1 MSASEGPPEKG
12 ILLRYELPDSSEAV
26 TVTPSSNF
34 KPRQR
39 PGYARIP
46 SVSFGDERALKPN
59 AGSYDED
66 DIAIARQLASA
77 SQGSEIATAS
87 QSMSSKP
94 PINSAQSSPR
104 AQAIH
109 RPKSDQHMTGPNRPL
124 ISPPSTGGWS
134 GTTHI
139 GDSPESN
146 TPYAGAKR
154 FGKQSTTSLHSS
166 FQPSIY
172 AKSDTGLLSIRSR
185 YDEWG
190 PHESCRSRK
199 LIKRKIGG
207 CPSVTILV
215 LAVFSTALSA
225 IFLVIALLGPRY
237 RRLVH
242 TNGPLTP
249 SSAAFLTSFLA
260 KMIELSYI
268 TVLVAFIGQALAR
281 RAFRQEQARGVTL
294 AELSMRGWVQQ
305 PGTLFTQW
313 ESVRYAGV
321 SILGQISLLGAV
333 NGMLYTSAAT
343 ALVQPQLKW
352 PDWEQRDMR
361 GLVRTK
367 FANPDHIQEYCKT
380 PIQEGYDVDYRGSTC
395 IQLEHAAMGYH
406 NYFGYLSTWT
416 DLTQN
421 GTGTPDPGSRPK
433 GFALLNDNTT
443 ISAPWVEQANVTQ
456 LYEDTG
462 FVVNN
467 VSMALPHPSVIG
479 AALGDES
486 IMQPAE
492 LGGLGSY
499 HIRASVSSPVVHVL
513 CVTMNEEMLKSFVY
527 EKWDNATIPVDTGS
541 WPTQLS
547 YTDPYLGG
555 TDFDDVFQWGPNY
568 GLYKYPP
575 VFSKLPIDY
584 NTIMNDTTGMP
595 YGRDSIYILGKGGD
609 LDSNGSPT
617 NKDNYALCQ
626 LKVSQTPYCST
637 HYNASSN
644 GGTLE
649 AICTHP
655 TEPSPDPL
663 QYIKSSP
670 DAPSGNDTLVL
681 DWVNIASEWGRSL
694 ALNTGV
700 VNAIGSNARLLT
712 QLILTASSVPTSS
725 SGEGGAA
732 ASASLNPALPS
743 MAEALAVMAGCTL
756 VVSALDSPF
765 TPFWNYTL
773 PTLTPGQYQYF
784 NASIRAQQYAS
795 GGTVPYQKA
804 FHVVLMLTCLMNV
817 MVLGYFGLHRDWYTD
832 FSEPCNLFS
841 LAVNS
846 PPSTQLA
853 GSCGGGPAG
862 KEFKVCWKV
871 NVEGEHVFLESVE
884 GTGSAVEDGDEE
896 AEGSPGLLRR
906 RRRLSEGLGIVMSP
920 LKRATDSWEVRRS
933 RQ

>member
-1 MSASEGPPEKG
+1 
-12 ILLRYELPDSSEAV
+12 
-26 TVTPSSNF
+26 
-34 KPRQR
+34 
-39 PGYARIP
+39 
-46 SVSFGDERALKPN
+46 
-59 AGSYDED
+59 
-66 DIAIARQLASA
+66 
-77 SQGSEIATAS
+77 
-87 QSMSSKP
+87 MSSKP
-94 PINSAQSSPR
+94 PIISAQSSPR
-104 AQAIH
+104 VQAID
-109 RPKSDQHMTGPNRPL
+109 RPKSDSHMPSPHQTL
-124 ISPPSTGGWS
+124 MSPPSTGGWS
-134 GTTHI
+134 GTTHFD
-139 GDSPESN
+139 GSPESD
-146 TPYAGAKR
+146 TAYTGAKHL
-154 FGKQSTTSLHSS
+154 GKQSTTSLHSS
-166 FQPSIY
+166 FQPSLY

-199 LIKRKIGG
+199 HIKRKIGG

-281 RAFRQEQARGVTL
+281 RALKQEQARGVTL

-321 SILGQISLLGAV
+321 SILGLISLLGAI

-352 PDWEQRDMR
+352 PDWEQRDMK

-367 FANPDHIQEYCKT
+367 FANPDFIQEACKT

-395 IQLEHAAMGYH
+395 IQLEHAAMGMEFVDRIRIYIKTDRMAGYH

-416 DLTQN
+416 DLIQN
-421 GTGTPDPGSRPK
+421 GTGAHNPTSRPK

-462 FVVNN
+462 YVVNN

-479 AALGDES
+479 AALGDKS

-499 HIRASVSSPVVHVL
+499 HIRASVVSPVVHVL
-513 CVTMNEEMLKSFVY
+513 CVTMDEKMLTPFVY
-527 EKWDNATIPVDTGS
+527 EKWDNVTIPVDTGS
-541 WPTQLS
+541 WPTQLA

-555 TDFDDVFQWGPNY
+555 TDFDDIFQWGPNY

-584 NTIMNDTTGMP
+584 NTIMNDTNGMP

-609 LDSNGSPT
+609 VDSNGNPT

-637 HYNASSN
+637 HYNASAN

-649 AICTHP
+649 AICTDP

-670 DAPSGNDTLVL
+670 AAPSGNDTLVP

-694 ALNTGV
+694 ALHTGV
-700 VNAIGSNARLLT
+700 VNANGSNARLLT
-712 QLILTASSVPTSS
+712 QLILTPSSSSPTSAGGS
-725 SGEGGAA
+725 SSS

-756 VVSALDSPF
+756 VVSALDAPF

-773 PTLTPGQYQYF
+773 PTLSPGQYQYF

-795 GGTVPYQKA
+795 GGTVPYQQG
-804 FHVVLMLTCLMNV
+804 FHIVLISVCLMNV
-817 MVLGYFGLHRDWYTD
+817 MVLGYFGLHGDWYTD
-832 FSEPCNLFS
+832 FSEPGHLFT

-846 PPSTQLA
+846 PPSRLVA

-862 KEFKVCWKV
+862 REFRVGWKV
-871 NVEGEHVFLESVE
+871 NVEGEHVFLEGVE
-884 GTGSAVEDGDEE
+884 GEDGEKEGADEE
-896 AEGSPGLLRR
+896 GEGSPGLLRK

>member
-1 MSASEGPPEKG
+1 
-12 ILLRYELPDSSEAV
+12 
-26 TVTPSSNF
+26 
-34 KPRQR
+34 
-39 PGYARIP
+39 
-46 SVSFGDERALKPN
+46 
-59 AGSYDED
+59 
-66 DIAIARQLASA
+66 
-77 SQGSEIATAS
+77 
-87 QSMSSKP
+87 
-94 PINSAQSSPR
+94 
-104 AQAIH
+104 
-109 RPKSDQHMTGPNRPL
+109 
-124 ISPPSTGGWS
+124 
-134 GTTHI
+134 
-139 GDSPESN
+139 
-146 TPYAGAKR
+146 
-154 FGKQSTTSLHSS
+154 
-166 FQPSIY
+166 
-172 AKSDTGLLSIRSR
+172 
-185 YDEWG
+185 
-190 PHESCRSRK
+190 
-199 LIKRKIGG
+199 
-207 CPSVTILV
+207 
-215 LAVFSTALSA
+215 
-225 IFLVIALLGPRY
+225 
-237 RRLVH
+237 
-242 TNGPLTP
+242 
-249 SSAAFLTSFLA
+249 
-260 KMIELSYI
+260 MIELSYI

-281 RAFRQEQARGVTL
+281 RAFKQEQARGVTL
-294 AELSMRGWVQQ
+294 AEISMRGWVQQ

-321 SILGQISLLGAV
+321 SILGLISLLGAV

-352 PDWEQRDMR
+352 PDWEQRDMK

-367 FANPDHIQEYCKT
+367 FANPDHIQKYCKA
-380 PIQEGYDVDYRGSTC
+380 PIQDGYDVDYRGTTC

-416 DLTQN
+416 DLIQN
-421 GTGTPDPGSRPK
+421 GTGTPDPTSRPK

-443 ISAPWVEQANVTQ
+443 IPAPWVEQANVTQ

-486 IMQPAE
+486 ILQPAE

-499 HIRASVSSPVVHVL
+499 HIRASVVSPVVHVL
-513 CVTMNEEMLKSFVY
+513 CVTMNEEMLKPFVY

-541 WPTQLS
+541 WPTQLA

-555 TDFDDVFQWGPNY
+555 TVFDDIFRWGPDY

-575 VFSKLPIDY
+575 VLSKLPIEY

-609 LDSNGSPT
+609 LDSYGSPT

-649 AICTHP
+649 AICTDP
-655 TEPSPDPL
+655 TEPSADPL

-670 DAPSGNDTLVL
+670 NAPSGNDTLVP

-694 ALNTGV
+694 ALNTGI
-700 VNAIGSNARLLT
+700 VNANGSNARLLT
-712 QLILTASSVPTSS
+712 QLILAASSAPTSS
-725 SGEGGAA
+725 AGEGGGLAG

-804 FHVVLMLTCLMNV
+804 FHIVLMLTCLMNV
-817 MVLGYFGLHRDWYTD
+817 MALGYFGLHRDWYTD

-846 PPSTQLA
+846 PPSRQLA

-862 KEFKVCWKV
+862 KEFNVCWKV
-871 NVEGEHVFLESVE
+871 NVEGEHVFLESLE
-884 GTGSAVEDGDEE
+884 EESAAVDGDEE

-906 RRRLSEGLGIVMSP
+906 RRRMSEGLGIVMSP

>member
-1 MSASEGPPEKG
+1 MSASEGAPEKG
-12 ILLRYELPDSSEAV
+12 MSARYELPVNSEAV
-26 TVTPSSNF
+26 VLTSSSNPT
-34 KPRQR
+34 PRHR

-46 SVSFGDERALKPN
+46 SVSFSDGQVLKSTT
-59 AGSYDED
+59 GSYSEDETHPTPGPFC
-66 DIAIARQLASA
+66 AGH
-77 SQGSEIATAS
+77 GSRIATAS
-87 QSMSSKP
+87 RTKSSKP
-94 PINSAQSSPR
+94 PMNSAQSSPR
-104 AQAIH
+104 VQAIDE
-109 RPKSDQHMTGPNRPL
+109 PKSSSHMPIPHQPL
-124 ISPPSTGGWS
+124 MSSPSTGGWS
-134 GTTHI
+134 GTTHFD
-139 GDSPESN
+139 GSPESD
-146 TPYAGAKR
+146 TAYAGAKHL
-154 FGKQSTTSLHSS
+154 GKQSTTSLHSS

-281 RAFRQEQARGVTL
+281 RALKQERARGVTL

-313 ESVRYAGV
+313 ESVRYAGI
-321 SILGQISLLGAV
+321 SILGLISLLGAF

-352 PDWEQRDMR
+352 PDWEQRDMK

-367 FANPDHIQEYCKT
+367 FANPDHIQEFCKT
-380 PIQEGYDVDYRGSTC
+380 PVQEGYDVDYRGSTC

-416 DLTQN
+416 DLIQN
-421 GTGTPDPGSRPK
+421 GTGAHDPTSRPE

-443 ISAPWVEQANVTQ
+443 ISAPWVEQTNVTQ

-479 AALGDES
+479 AALGDKS

-499 HIRASVSSPVVHVL
+499 HIRASVVSPVVHVL
-513 CVTMNEEMLKSFVY
+513 CVTMDEEMLKPFVY
-527 EKWDNATIPVDTGS
+527 EKWDNVSTPVDVGL
-541 WPTQLS
+541 WPTQLAYS
-547 YTDPYLGG
+547 DPYLGG
-555 TDFDDVFQWGPNY
+555 TDFDDIFQWGPNY

-609 LDSNGSPT
+609 VDSYGNPT
-617 NKDNYALCQ
+617 NKDNYSLCQ

-637 HYNASSN
+637 HYNASAN

-649 AICTHP
+649 AICTDP
-655 TEPSPDPL
+655 TKPSPDPL

-670 DAPSGNDTLVL
+670 AAPSGNDTLVP

-694 ALNTGV
+694 ALHTGV
-700 VNAIGSNARLLT
+700 VNANGSNARLLT
-712 QLILTASSVPTSS
+712 QLILTSSSSPTSS
-725 SGEGGAA
+725 

-743 MAEALAVMAGCTL
+743 IAEALAVMAGCTL
-756 VVSALDSPF
+756 VVSALDAPF

-773 PTLTPGQYQYF
+773 PTLSPAQYQYF

-795 GGTVPYQKA
+795 GGTVPYQKG
-804 FHVVLMLTCLMNV
+804 FHIVLMSVCLMNRAGSSV
-817 MVLGYFGLHRDWYTD
+817 YFGGQ
-832 FSEPCNLFS
+832 F
-841 LAVNS
+841 A
-846 PPSTQLA
+846 
-853 GSCGGGPAG
+853 
-862 KEFKVCWKV
+862 
-871 NVEGEHVFLESVE
+871 
-884 GTGSAVEDGDEE
+884 
-896 AEGSPGLLRR
+896 AE
-906 RRRLSEGLGIVMSP
+906 
-920 LKRATDSWEVRRS
+920 
-933 RQ
+933 

>member
-1 MSASEGPPEKG
+1 MSASDSAPEKG
-12 ILLRYELPDSSEAV
+12 TLLRYELPDSSEAV
-26 TVTPSSNF
+26 TLTSSSNPT
-34 KPRQR
+34 PRHR

-46 SVSFGDERALKPN
+46 SVSFSDEQVPK
-59 AGSYDED
+59 
-66 DIAIARQLASA
+66 ASA
-77 SQGSEIATAS
+77 GINSENEINPIPRPSSASHGSGIATS
-87 QSMSSKP
+87 PKVTSSKP
-94 PINSAQSSPR
+94 SIASAQSSPR
-104 AQAIH
+104 AQAID
-109 RPKSDQHMTGPNRPL
+109 RPKSDFHMPGPNQPL

-139 GDSPESN
+139 DGSPESD
-146 TPYAGAKR
+146 TAYAGAKHL
-154 FGKQSTTSLHSS
+154 GKQSTTSLHSS

-215 LAVFSTALSA
+215 LAVFSTTLSA
-225 IFLVIALLGPRY
+225 MFLVIALLGPRY

-268 TVLVAFIGQALAR
+268 TVLVAFVGQALAR
-281 RAFRQEQARGVTL
+281 RAFKQEQARGITL

-313 ESVRYAGV
+313 ESVRYAGI
-321 SILGQISLLGAV
+321 SILGLISLLGAI

-352 PDWEQRDMR
+352 PDWEQRDMK

-380 PIQEGYDVDYRGSTC
+380 PIQEGYDVDYKGSTC

-416 DLTQN
+416 ELIQN
-421 GTGTPDPGSRPK
+421 GTGTPNPAFRPK

-443 ISAPWVEQANVTQ
+443 ISAPWVEQINVTQ
-456 LYEDTG
+456 LYKDTG

-479 AALGDES
+479 AALSDKS

-499 HIRASVSSPVVHVL
+499 HIRASVVSPVVHVL
-513 CVTMNEEMLKSFVY
+513 CITMDEEMLKPFVY
-527 EKWDNATIPVDTGS
+527 EKWDNASIPVDTGS
-541 WPTQLS
+541 WPQQLA
-547 YTDPYLGG
+547 YTDPYLSG
-555 TDFDDVFQWGPNY
+555 TDFDEVFQWGPNY

-584 NTIMNDTTGMP
+584 NTIMNDTNGMP
-595 YGRDSIYILGKGGD
+595 YGRDSIYILGKGGEV
-609 LDSNGSPT
+609 DSTGNPT

-637 HYNASSN
+637 HYNASST

-649 AICTHP
+649 AICTDP
-655 TEPSPDPL
+655 SEPSPDPL

-670 DAPSGNDTLVL
+670 DTLSGNDTLVL

-694 ALNTGV
+694 ALNTGI
-700 VNAIGSNARLLT
+700 VNANGSNARLLS
-712 QLILTASSVPTSS
+712 QLILPSPPPPSSSTSS
-725 SGEGGAA
+725 S

-756 VVSALDSPF
+756 VVSALDAPF

-773 PTLTPGQYQYF
+773 PTLVPGEYQYF

-804 FHVVLMLTCLMNV
+804 FHL
-817 MVLGYFGLHRDWYTD
+817 
-832 FSEPCNLFS
+832 S
-841 LAVNS
+841 
-846 PPSTQLA
+846 
-853 GSCGGGPAG
+853 GG
-862 KEFKVCWKV
+862 EF
-871 NVEGEHVFLESVE
+871 
-884 GTGSAVEDGDEE
+884 A
-896 AEGSPGLLRR
+896 AE
-906 RRRLSEGLGIVMSP
+906 
-920 LKRATDSWEVRRS
+920 
-933 RQ
+933 

>member
-87 QSMSSKP
+87 QTMSSKP

-321 SILGQISLLGAV
+321 SILGLISLLGAV

-343 ALVQPQLKW
+343 ALVQPQLK
-352 PDWEQRDMR
+352 
-361 GLVRTK
+361 
-367 FANPDHIQEYCKT
+367 
-380 PIQEGYDVDYRGSTC
+380 
-395 IQLEHAAMGYH
+395 
-406 NYFGYLSTWT
+406 
-416 DLTQN
+416 
-421 GTGTPDPGSRPK
+421 
-433 GFALLNDNTT
+433 
-443 ISAPWVEQANVTQ
+443 
-456 LYEDTG
+456 
-462 FVVNN
+462 
-467 VSMALPHPSVIG
+467 
-479 AALGDES
+479 
-486 IMQPAE
+486 
-492 LGGLGSY
+492 
-499 HIRASVSSPVVHVL
+499 
-513 CVTMNEEMLKSFVY
+513 
-527 EKWDNATIPVDTGS
+527 
-541 WPTQLS
+541 
-547 YTDPYLGG
+547 
-555 TDFDDVFQWGPNY
+555 
-568 GLYKYPP
+568 
-575 VFSKLPIDY
+575 
-584 NTIMNDTTGMP
+584 
-595 YGRDSIYILGKGGD
+595 
-609 LDSNGSPT
+609 
-617 NKDNYALCQ
+617 
-626 LKVSQTPYCST
+626 
-637 HYNASSN
+637 
-644 GGTLE
+644 
-649 AICTHP
+649 
-655 TEPSPDPL
+655 
-663 QYIKSSP
+663 
-670 DAPSGNDTLVL
+670 
-681 DWVNIASEWGRSL
+681 
-694 ALNTGV
+694 
-700 VNAIGSNARLLT
+700 
-712 QLILTASSVPTSS
+712 
-725 SGEGGAA
+725 
-732 ASASLNPALPS
+732 
-743 MAEALAVMAGCTL
+743 
-756 VVSALDSPF
+756 
-765 TPFWNYTL
+765 
-773 PTLTPGQYQYF
+773 
-784 NASIRAQQYAS
+784 
-795 GGTVPYQKA
+795 
-804 FHVVLMLTCLMNV
+804 
-817 MVLGYFGLHRDWYTD
+817 
-832 FSEPCNLFS
+832 
-841 LAVNS
+841 
-846 PPSTQLA
+846 
-853 GSCGGGPAG
+853 
-862 KEFKVCWKV
+862 
-871 NVEGEHVFLESVE
+871 
-884 GTGSAVEDGDEE
+884 
-896 AEGSPGLLRR
+896 
-906 RRRLSEGLGIVMSP
+906 
-920 LKRATDSWEVRRS
+920 
-933 RQ
+933 

>member
-1 MSASEGPPEKG
+1 MSASETVPEKG
-12 ILLRYELPDSSEAV
+12 TLLRYELPDSSEAV
-26 TVTPSSNF
+26 TLTSSSTPT
-34 KPRQR
+34 PRHR

-46 SVSFGDERALKPN
+46 SVSFSDQQVPRTS
-59 AGSYDED
+59 AGLHSKD
-66 DIAIARQLASA
+66 DINPIPRPSSA
-77 SQGSEIATAS
+77 NHGSGIATAS
-87 QSMSSKP
+87 KTMLSKP
-94 PINSAQSSPR
+94 PIGSAQSSPR
-104 AQAIH
+104 VQALD
-109 RPKSDQHMTGPNRPL
+109 RSKGDLHMPGPNQPL

-139 GDSPESN
+139 DGSPESD
-146 TPYAGAKR
+146 TAYAGAKHL
-154 FGKQSTTSLHSS
+154 GKQSTTSLHSS
-166 FQPSIY
+166 FQPSLY

-215 LAVFSTALSA
+215 LAVFSTTLSA

-281 RAFRQEQARGVTL
+281 RAFKQEQARGVTL

-313 ESVRYAGV
+313 ESVRYAGI
-321 SILGQISLLGAV
+321 SILGLISLLGAV

-352 PDWEQRDMR
+352 PDWEQRDMK

-367 FANPDHIQEYCKT
+367 FANPDHIQDHCKT
-380 PIQEGYDVDYRGSTC
+380 PIQEGYDVDYKGSTC

-416 DLTQN
+416 ELIQN
-421 GTGTPDPGSRPK
+421 GTGTPDPAFRPK

-443 ISAPWVEQANVTQ
+443 ISAPWVEQTNVTQ
-456 LYEDTG
+456 LYKDTG

-479 AALGDES
+479 AALSDKS

-499 HIRASVSSPVVHVL
+499 HIRASVISPVVHVL
-513 CVTMNEEMLKSFVY
+513 CVTMDEEMLKPFVY

-541 WPTQLS
+541 WPQQLA

-555 TDFDDVFQWGPNY
+555 TDFDEIFQWGPNY

-584 NTIMNDTTGMP
+584 NTIMNDTNGMP

-609 LDSNGSPT
+609 IDSAGSPT
-617 NKDNYALCQ
+617 NKDNFALCQ

-637 HYNASSN
+637 HYNASST

-649 AICTHP
+649 AICTDP
-655 TEPSPDPL
+655 TEPSPDRL

-694 ALNTGV
+694 ALNTGI
-700 VNAIGSNARLLT
+700 VNANGSNARLLT
-712 QLILTASSVPTSS
+712 QLILPSPSSSPTSS
-725 SGEGGAA
+725 SVG

-743 MAEALAVMAGCTL
+743 IAEALAVMAGCTL
-756 VVSALDSPF
+756 VVSALDAPF
-765 TPFWNYTL
+765 VPFWNYTL
-773 PTLTPGQYQYF
+773 PTLVPGQYQYF

-804 FHVVLMLTCLMNV
+804 FHLVLMLTCLMNA
-817 MVLGYFGLHRDWYTD
+817 MVLAYFCLHRDWYTD

-846 PPSTQLA
+846 PPSRQLA

-862 KEFKVCWKV
+862 KEFKVSWKV
-871 NVEGEHVFLESVE
+871 NVEGEHVFLESLE
-884 GTGSAVEDGDEE
+884 GTEGAKTVDGDG
-896 AEGSPGLLRR
+896 EGEGGSGLLRR

-920 LKRATDSWEVRRS
+920 LKRATDSWELRRS

>member
-1 MSASEGPPEKG
+1 
-12 ILLRYELPDSSEAV
+12 
-26 TVTPSSNF
+26 
-34 KPRQR
+34 
-39 PGYARIP
+39 
-46 SVSFGDERALKPN
+46 
-59 AGSYDED
+59 
-66 DIAIARQLASA
+66 
-77 SQGSEIATAS
+77 
-87 QSMSSKP
+87 MSSKP
-94 PINSAQSSPR
+94 PMTSAQSSPR
-104 AQAIH
+104 VQAVD
-109 RPKSDQHMTGPNRPL
+109 RPKSDSHMPSPHQPL
-124 ISPPSTGGWS
+124 MSPPSTGGWS
-134 GTTHI
+134 GTTHF
-139 GDSPESN
+139 DVSPESD
-146 TPYAGAKR
+146 TAYAGAKHL
-154 FGKQSTTSLHSS
+154 GKQSTSSLHSS

-199 LIKRKIGG
+199 HIKRKIGG

-281 RAFRQEQARGVTL
+281 RAFKQEQARGVTL

-321 SILGQISLLGAV
+321 SILGLISLLGAI

-352 PDWEQRDMR
+352 PDWEQRDMK

-367 FANPDHIQEYCKT
+367 FANPDYIQEFCKT
-380 PIQEGYDVDYRGSTC
+380 PIQEGYDVNYRGSTC

-416 DLTQN
+416 DLIQN
-421 GTGTPDPGSRPK
+421 GTGTSDPTSRPK

-456 LYEDTG
+456 LYKDTG

-479 AALGDES
+479 AALSDKS

-499 HIRASVSSPVVHVL
+499 HIRASVVSPVVHVL
-513 CVTMNEEMLKSFVY
+513 CVTMDEEMLKPFVY
-527 EKWDNATIPVDTGS
+527 EKWDSATIPVDTGS
-541 WPTQLS
+541 WPTQLA

-555 TDFDDVFQWGPNY
+555 TDFDDIFQWGPGY

-609 LDSNGSPT
+609 IDSHGNPT
-617 NKDNYALCQ
+617 SKDNYALCQ

-637 HYNASSN
+637 HYNASAN

-649 AICTHP
+649 AICTDP

-670 DAPSGNDTLVL
+670 NAPSGNDTLVP

-694 ALNTGV
+694 ALHTGV
-700 VNAIGSNARLLT
+700 INANGSNARLLT
-712 QLILTASSVPTSS
+712 QLILTTSS
-725 SGEGGAA
+725 SPASPSS
-732 ASASLNPALPS
+732 ASASLHPALPS
-743 MAEALAVMAGCTL
+743 IAEALAVMAGCTL
-756 VVSALDSPF
+756 VVSALDAPF
-765 TPFWNYTL
+765 VPFWNYTL
-773 PTLTPGQYQYF
+773 PTLSPGQYQYF

-795 GGTVPYQKA
+795 GGTVPYQKG
-804 FHVVLMLTCLMNV
+804 FHIVLISVCLMNV
-817 MVLGYFGLHRDWYTD
+817 MVLGYFGVHRDWYTD
-832 FSEPCNLFS
+832 FSEPGHLFT

-846 PPSTQLA
+846 PPSRLLA

-862 KEFKVCWKV
+862 REFQVGWKL
-871 NVEGEHVFLESVE
+871 NVEGEHVFLESLE
-884 GTGSAVEDGDEE
+884 GEEREKQDGDEE
-896 AEGSPGLLRR
+896 GEGSPGLLRR